1 MQREEEEGGDAE
13 WVGMAAA
20 EKELKK
26 ARQAAADAR
35 PMPHSSARYT

>member
-1 MQREEEEGGDAE
+1 MQREGKEGGDAG
-13 WVGMAAA
+13 WMDTAAA
-20 EKELKK
+20 EKELKE